1 MITSAVFDSCN
12 LLNIRRKAVEKMI
25 GNEGDMLSIMHLI
38 LYVERQIKASKYKY
52 LCYPLKD
59 YELFKG

>member
-1 MITSAVFDSCN
+1 M
-12 LLNIRRKAVEKMI
+12 L
-25 GNEGDMLSIMHLI
+25 GNEGDMLSIIHLI
-38 LYVERQIKASKYKY
+38 LFVERQIKASKYKY